1 MIEAKVPKDIRS
13 YKTKVVGPLSFRQ
26 LICFAI
32 CIVVDVLIYIF
43 IQRANEY
50 PMNAFL
56 YVYVILDCFIFAFT
70 LEPSG
75 MPMEVYIKTVMLK
88 NFFYPTKRRAKNEF
102 VITNE
107 TKKPLTNAEK
117 KQKAKE
123 LEAKLRQHPEMKM
136 YV

>member
-32 CIVVDVLIYIF
+32 CIAVDVLIYIF

-50 PMNAFL
+50 PMNTFL
-56 YVYVILDCFIFAFT
+56 YVYVILDCLIFSFT